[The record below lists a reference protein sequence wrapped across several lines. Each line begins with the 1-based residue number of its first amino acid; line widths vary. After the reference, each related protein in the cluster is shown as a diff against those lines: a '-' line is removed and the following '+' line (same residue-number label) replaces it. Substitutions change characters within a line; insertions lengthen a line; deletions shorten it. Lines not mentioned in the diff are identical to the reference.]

1 MDNESRNS
9 EKIAEIVDTDRS
21 RRKAYAYRALTRC
34 PWPFNSHLR
43 GVPGRGISRLFAGPP
58 ALDEEAEGLSFGF
71 FTPAR
76 CSGGVPDIRQQC
88 LGGVDALLGAGL
100 RVVHHGEQE
109 LSGVGEFAAQG

>member
-1 MDNESRNS
+1 MPVMCGHTMSVSKVLKLLGFRE
-9 EKIAEIVDTDRS
+9 
-21 RRKAYAYRALTRC
+21 C
-34 PWPFNSHLR
+34 PWAYISHLPR
-43 GVPGRGISRLFAGPP
+43 VAGRGISRLFAGPP